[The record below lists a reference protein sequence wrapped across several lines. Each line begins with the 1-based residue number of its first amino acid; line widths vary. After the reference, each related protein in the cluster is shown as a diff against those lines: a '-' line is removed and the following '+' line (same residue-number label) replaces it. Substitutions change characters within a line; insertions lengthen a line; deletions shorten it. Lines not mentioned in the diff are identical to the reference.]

1 MAKNNIQDSSQRTI
15 NTFVKGLNK
24 DADPTYVQEGMW
36 THARN
41 AVNNTVEGNLGTL
54 SNESS
59 NFVCGISGQ
68 TMPATVTN
76 IYIIGAIQLYSD
88 KWIIY
93 TAGHNVL
100 GQPLMSEIGLF
111 EEDRCM
117 YRPIVQDACLGFDK
131 RYLVTGAS
139 REKEDCSWQV
149 YWADGNNPDR
159 FLNVGDPLTWP
170 DYTAQWNG
178 AGPLVNYYTYPSGH
192 QELWSGVAWNQDCD
206 VITDCTDNSP
216 LCAQCEDINSLDCD
230 QIRLARLMET
240 PCLNLKLG
248 NEGGELRNG
257 SYFATIAY
265 AIKGQKVSDYFAPSN
280 VQPIWTENAVGG
292 SLVLEVEADSEN
304 FDEFI
309 LVMVVN
315 VSNTAYAKKIG
326 LYSTKTSV
334 IALDQINPS
343 LDAIPLSII
352 PIQTP
357 VFEKSDQITEV
368 NNYLLRVGPT
378 TRFDFN
384 YQPLANQI
392 KAKWASVEY
401 PADYYV
407 NGGSKPS
414 YLRDEV
420 YTFFIRWIYNTG
432 DKSAS
437 YHIPGRAAQS
447 YDIYPSETDP
457 LIDKN
462 SLQVDDRVFEVYNT
476 ASQNPGIPSTLST
489 TTNDGGT
496 VIAVGE
502 MGYWEST
509 EVYPTTQP
517 EVWNASCH
525 CWTGVPIDP
534 ATNKPIS
541 NPQYDLCGTPIRHH
555 KFPDNL
561 LTDNTLHF
569 KRNPNSLSDPNNL
582 KIRLMGVYFE
592 NIAYPKDNQGRDIP
606 GIVGYEILRGSREGN
621 KSVIAKGLVN
631 NFRTYEIKGNGTG
644 NSQYYSNR
652 KGLYPNYP
660 FNTIKPFYNST
671 DSTDHNYSYNDPFI
685 KIPDPDDKKKVI
697 NQGMPKELITFHS
710 PDLMFRTPFLS
721 ASELKLYGY
730 LRGRADQRFIE
741 PNKHPKFKLLSD
753 ATLFPAFLTGLVEA
767 ALALTGTRTYNTPK
781 VESINPVLYFPN
793 VPPIPSSTT
802 ISAAAQTYESAI
814 TTYYN
819 NGGLILDGL
828 ANIVSAPTPGDT
840 IQDAYAVALNAN
852 AAAGVIAPWNTT
864 YNVQMPPWAYL
875 DPVSKFFYGA
885 SFFAYY
891 FTEGFDTALNII
903 KAAIPYTQ
911 YALQMISYGFYS
923 DMRKPSYYDTSDN
936 RLFRFSVEDQ
946 FYIRNSVQEVPYYQ
960 GQPNSY
966 SINNLQRQST
976 VTLRTKA
983 GPEYNGNKTTGP
995 DFIKEAGQ
1003 FVDQSLTTIGHI
1015 QQDGVVNP
1023 NTLTQLSASGLN
1035 VPDFVNPDIP
1045 FGMPI
1050 ASHYAA
1056 IKNRIRN
1063 QYGQLDGIK
1072 QIIISPCEQKID
1084 YTNLPIV
1091 GPYVCDGINYT
1102 TKKIPI
1108 TPIFFGGDTYINRYT
1123 EKNNMFFFY
1132 DWLYNSQDGIE
1143 FNYLLYQQINQ
1154 PRFWANSSSFD
1165 SSDATPNLSGG
1176 LTPGT
1181 GWKPTKFY
1189 NLDYYNDPAI
1199 GAPNFYDYT
1208 NDTTN
1213 GPYPGFWRAKE
1224 AYFYLASSSVIDFFV
1239 ESDAIVDFRQAGD
1252 YEWEKHYDPYRY
1264 TDLFRMFEMD
1274 PASITENNLY
1284 RYDYSLSISKMFS
1297 QYLTSGNLQ
1306 SRYYDPEISNLC
1318 YTYYPDRIYY
1328 SLPTQFE
1335 SFKDSWFIF
1344 LVNNYKE
1351 FQTQISGV
1359 KSINKSG
1366 LFITFKNSSPVMYQ
1380 GVDTLQTDLGT
1391 KVTIGD
1397 GGLFSQPP
1405 QAATNA
1411 DRPYEYG
1418 SSQNRLSVISTP
1430 AGIYYVSQNQG
1441 KIFQYSG
1448 GLKEISQTGL
1458 KWWFNYFMPYKLTED
1473 FPDYPYKDNPVAG
1486 IGCQALYDND
1496 NSVVY
1501 FTKKDYK
1508 LKPEYVGLT
1517 TYVPL
1522 DRKKQKDYF
1531 VVSTLPGS
1539 TFLLGDPFIFDDA
1552 SWTLSYDPKN
1562 DFFISFHDWHPDL
1575 TLASKTTFLTIKNNG
1590 IWKHNFICNDY
1601 CNFYGQ
1607 NYPFEI
1613 ELPVITGQTITT
1625 MKSVEYLLESYKRNQ
1640 NNCVDQFHV
1649 LDYNFDKA
1657 VIYNSEQISGYLN
1670 LNIYPKNSIALTQQ
1684 YPKLN
1689 QSNLQSFD
1697 ILFSK
1702 EENKYRFNQFWD
1714 ITKDRGEFPIGSNYP
1729 PTGPVIPG
1737 TTVLQGNYDEQPLWL
1752 TSPNGYTRVINSL
1765 AVDYNKPEL
1774 QRKKFRHY
1782 LNYINLYK
1790 ENSGDVN
1797 MIVKIINTKSQISL
1811 R

>member
-1 MAKNNIQDSSQRTI
+1 MAKKNIQDSAQRTL

-24 DADPTYVQEGMW
+24 DSDPTYVQEGMW

-41 AVNNTVEGNLGTL
+41 AMNNTIGGNLGTL

-59 NFVCGISGQ
+59 NFVCGISGT
-68 TMPATVTN
+68 TMPSTVTS
-76 IYIIGAIQLYSD
+76 IHIIGAIQLFSD

-93 TAGHNVL
+93 TAGHNSQ
-100 GQPLMSEIGLF
+100 GQPVMSEIGLF
-111 EEDRCM
+111 EEDRCI
-117 YRPIVQDACLGFDK
+117 YRPIVQDACLNFDK
-131 RYLVTGAS
+131 RYLVTGSS

-149 YWADGNNPDR
+149 YWADGLNPDR
-159 FLNVGDPLTWP
+159 YLNVGDPQTWP
-170 DYTAQWNG
+170 SYDAQWNG
-178 AGPLVNYYTYPSGH
+178 AGPLVNFYTYPNGH
-192 QELWSGVAWNQDCD
+192 QELWPGVQWNQDCE
-206 VITDCTDNSP
+206 VITDCTDNSD
-216 LCAQCEDINSLDCD
+216 LCKQCENTNSLNCD

-240 PCLNLKLG
+240 PCLNLRLG
-248 NEGGELRNG
+248 NEGGEIRNG

-265 AIKGQKVSDYFAPSN
+265 AIKGQKVTDYFSPSN
-280 VQPIWTENAVGG
+280 VQPVWTENAVGG
-292 SLVLEVEADSEN
+292 SLVLEVQADSEN
-304 FDEFI
+304 FDEFV
-309 LVMVVN
+309 LVMVANVN
-315 VSNTAYAKKIG
+315 NTAYAKKIG

-343 LDAIPLSII
+343 LDSVPLSVI

-392 KAKWASVEY
+392 QAKWASVEY

-420 YTFFIRWIYNTG
+420 YAFFIRWVYDTG

-437 YHIPGRAAQS
+437 YHIPGRVPQS
-447 YDIYPSETDP
+447 YTAPDGITYTSETDP
-457 LIDKN
+457 LTDKN
-462 SLQVDDRVFEVYNT
+462 SLQVDDRVFDVYNT
-476 ASQNPGIPSTLST
+476 AKQFNTIPSTL
-489 TTNDGGT
+489 TTNDGGK
-496 VIAVGE
+496 VIAVGD

-525 CWTGVPIDP
+525 CWTGRQ
-534 ATNKPIS
+534 AQIS
-541 NPQYDLCGTPIRHH
+541 KEFDLCGMHIRHH

-592 NIAYPKDNQGRDIP
+592 NIAYPKDNDGKDIP

-621 KSVIAKGLVN
+621 KSIIAKGLVN
-631 NFRTYEIKGNGTG
+631 NFRTYEIRGNGKN
-644 NSQYYSNR
+644 NSKYYSNR

-660 FNTIKPFYNST
+660 FNTIRPFYNSS
-671 DSTDHNYSYNDPFI
+671 DPTDHNYQYNDPFI
-685 KIPDPDDKKKVI
+685 KIPDPDDEDKVI
-697 NQGMPKELITFHS
+697 NQSIPKELITFHS

-730 LRGRADQRFIE
+730 LRGRSNQQFIE

-767 ALALTGTRTYNTPK
+767 ALSLVGTRTYNTPK
-781 VESINPVLYFPN
+781 VDNINPALYLPN

-802 ISAAAQTYESAI
+802 VAGASQTYETAI

-828 ANIVSAPTPGDT
+828 ANIVSAPTPGGA
-840 IQDAYAVALNAN
+840 IQNTYETALNAN
-852 AAAGVIAPWNTT
+852 AAAGVISPWNTT

-875 DPVSKFFYGA
+875 DPVSKALYGT

-891 FTEGFDTALNII
+891 FTEGFDTALNVI

-923 DMRKPSYYDTSDN
+923 DMRKPTYQDTSDN
-936 RLFRFSVEDQ
+936 GLFRFSVEDQ
-946 FYIRNSVQEVPYYQ
+946 FYIKDSVQEVPYYQ
-960 GQPNSY
+960 GQPNTY
-966 SINNLQRQST
+966 SINNLQRPST
-976 VTLRTKA
+976 VTLRTQA
-983 GPEYNGNKTTGP
+983 GPEYNGNKITGP
-995 DFIKEAGQ
+995 DFIKEASGY
-1003 FVDQSLTTIGHI
+1003 VDQSLTTIGHI
-1015 QQDGVVNP
+1015 QQDGVVSP
-1023 NTLTQLSASGLN
+1023 NTLSVLPASGLN
-1035 VPDFVNPDIP
+1035 LPNFVTPDTP
-1045 FGMPI
+1045 FGLPI

-1072 QIIISPCEQKID
+1072 QIIITPCEQKFD
-1084 YTNLPIV
+1084 YASLPVV
-1091 GPYVCDGINYT
+1091 GPYVCNGVNYT
-1102 TKKIPI
+1102 TRLINR

-1154 PRFWANSSSFD
+1154 PRFWANSSSYD
-1165 SSDATPNLSGG
+1165 SSDATPDISGG
-1176 LTPGT
+1176 GLPTVGT
-1181 GWKPTKFY
+1181 GWKPSKFY
-1189 NLDYYNDPAI
+1189 NLDFYRDTVLGANYYNYTDDTKA
-1199 GAPNFYDYT
+1199 GDYA
-1208 NDTTN
+1208 
-1213 GPYPGFWRAKE
+1213 GFWRAKE

-1239 ESDAIVDFRQAGD
+1239 ESDVIIDFRQAGD
-1252 YEWEKHYDPYRY
+1252 YIWEKHYDPYRY
-1264 TDLFRMFEMD
+1264 TDLYKMFELNPD
-1274 PASITENNLY
+1274 TVTENALY

-1306 SRYYDPEISNLC
+1306 SRYYNPEVAKLC

-1328 SLPTQFE
+1328 SLPVQFE
-1335 SFKDSWFIF
+1335 SFKDSWFVY

-1351 FQTQISGV
+1351 FQSQISGV

-1366 LFITFKNSSPVMYQ
+1366 LFITFKNASPVMYQ
-1380 GVDTLQTDLGT
+1380 GVDTLETDLGT

-1405 QAATNA
+1405 QSATNA

-1418 SSQNRLSVISTP
+1418 SSQNRLSIVATP

-1448 GLKEISQTGL
+1448 GLKEISQTGM

-1473 FPDYPYKDNPVAG
+1473 FPDYPWIDNPVAG

-1496 NSVVY
+1496 SSVVY

-1517 TYVPL
+1517 TYIPM
-1522 DRKKQKDYF
+1522 DAKSKKDYF
-1531 VVSTLPGS
+1531 VVTAFPGT
-1539 TFLLGDPFIFDDA
+1539 TFLLGDPTIFDDA
-1552 SWTLSYDPKN
+1552 SWTVSYDPKN

-1575 TLASKTTFLTIKNNG
+1575 TLASKNTFLTVKNNG
-1590 IWKHNFICNDY
+1590 IWKHNMTCNDY
-1601 CNFYGQ
+1601 CNFYGTE
-1607 NYPFEI
+1607 YPFEI
-1613 ELPVITGQTITT
+1613 ELPVITGETVTTI
-1625 MKSVEYLLESYKRNQ
+1625 KSVEYLLESYRRGK
-1640 NNCVDQFHV
+1640 NNCIDQFHV

-1670 LNIYPKNSIALTQQ
+1670 LNIYPKNSIALAQE

-1714 ITKDRGEFPIGSNYP
+1714 ITKDRGEFPIGSDYP
-1729 PTGPVIPG
+1729 PTGAVVPG
-1737 TTVLQGNYDEQPLWL
+1737 TTVIQGNYADQPLWL
-1752 TSPNGYTRVINSL
+1752 TAPNGYVRSINSS

-1782 LNYINLYK
+1782 LNYINLSK
-1790 ENSGDVN
+1790 ENPGDVN
-1797 MIVKIINTKSQISL
+1797 MIVKIVNTKSQISV